1 MFQCDCCGL
10 CCRNIK
16 GIKLLAP
23 FDDGSGTCVY
33 LDRENNLCAV
43 YGSRPLVC
51 NVDEMYDA
59 FFRDKMM
66 REEFYGLNYDACKKL
81 KRQQKKT
88 EGQ

>member
-1 MFQCDCCGL
+1 MFKCDCCGL

-33 LDRENNLCAV
+33 LDRENNLCTV
-43 YGSRPLVC
+43 YSSRPLVC

-59 FFRDKMM
+59 FLRDKMTM
-66 REEFYGLNYDACKKL
+66 EEFYALNYDACEKL
-81 KRQQKKT
+81 KRQQKN
-88 EGQ
+88 